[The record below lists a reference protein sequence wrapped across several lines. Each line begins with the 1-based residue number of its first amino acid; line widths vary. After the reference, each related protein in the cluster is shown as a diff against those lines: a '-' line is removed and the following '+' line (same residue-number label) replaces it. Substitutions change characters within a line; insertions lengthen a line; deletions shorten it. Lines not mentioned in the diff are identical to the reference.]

1 MQEWFDYIRHCPRC
15 GKGWGKFHWL
25 CPDCEVWLYRRLK
38 IKARVISSAI
48 THFYLFDWHADDTL
62 KPVVHSLK
70 GGGHP
75 RAVKELVY
83 FCCPSSGGAPIY
95 YPQGQKKDHAWNIAK
110 AFSEIDGG
118 EPVGLEILS
127 QRKQSLL
134 ARRAR
139 QARRFRPLKKRSRTA
154 FFVDDIVTTGATFQA
169 AYRAL
174 GQPGKMTVWSLF
186 YRNPL

>member
-1 MQEWFDYIRHCPRC
+1 MEKWLDYIRHCPRC
-15 GKGWGKFHWL
+15 GKGWGQFHWL
-25 CPDCEVWLYRRLK
+25 CPECEVWLYRRME

-48 THFYLFDWHADDTL
+48 THFYLFDWQARDTL

-70 GGGHP
+70 GGGHR

-83 FCCPSSGGAPIY
+83 FCRPSSRGAPIY
-95 YPQGQKKDHAWNIAK
+95 YPKGPNKDHAWNIAQ
-110 AFSEIDGG
+110 AFAEIEGG
-118 EPVGLEILS
+118 EIVGLEALG
-127 QRKQSLL
+127 RKKQSLL
-134 ARRAR
+134 PRRAR
-139 QARRFRPLKKRSRTA
+139 QARRFRALEKRPRTA
-154 FFVDDIVTTGATFQA
+154 FFVDDIVTTGATLQA